1 MHFIRRYAVLF
12 SIACCYFATL
22 SITASA
28 QDYPNRVVK
37 FVVPFAPGGPSDI
50 VARILAQKLT
60 ERFNQSFIIENR
72 PGGSANIGMV
82 QVAKSPPDGY
92 TILLVSSSF
101 VINPALF
108 ANPGYDPYKDF
119 APLAMP
125 VSSPNILVAHPSLPA
140 KTMKEFLALV
150 KANSGKYDYA
160 SPGNGSGPHL
170 SAELLILQGGGDIK
184 HIPYNGGA
192 PAIQAVLGNQVAL
205 AFSALPPA
213 LPHINGQ
220 KLIPLAISSKSRF
233 AALPAVPTIAE
244 SGFPDFEGDT
254 QQFIMV
260 PAGTPKTI
268 IDLLNQE
275 IIKIVNAPDTKDK
288 LSSLGYSL
296 SSHTPE
302 QTGALIKTEIAKWTR
317 VVKAGNI
324 KPD

>member
-1 MHFIRRYAVLF
+1 
-12 SIACCYFATL
+12 
-22 SITASA
+22 
-28 QDYPNRVVK
+28 
-37 FVVPFAPGGPSDI
+37 
-50 VARILAQKLT
+50 
-60 ERFNQSFIIENR
+60 
-72 PGGSANIGMV
+72 
-82 QVAKSPPDGY
+82 
-92 TILLVSSSF
+92 
-101 VINPALF
+101 
-108 ANPGYDPYKDF
+108 
-119 APLAMP
+119 MP

-150 KANSGKYDYA
+150 KANPGKYDYA

-213 LPHINGQ
+213 LPQINGQ
-220 KLIPLAISSKSRF
+220 KLIPLAISSKARF

-275 IIKIVNAPDTKDK
+275 IIKIVNSPDTKEK
-288 LSSLGYSL
+288 LSALGYSL

>member
-1 MHFIRRYAVLF
+1 M
-12 SIACCYFATL
+12 
-22 SITASA
+22 
-28 QDYPNRVVK
+28 
-37 FVVPFAPGGPSDI
+37 
-50 VARILAQKLT
+50 
-60 ERFNQSFIIENR
+60 IENR

-150 KANSGKYDYA
+150 KANPGKYDYA

-244 SGFPDFEGDT
+244 SGFPVFEGDT

-260 PAGTPKTI
+260 PAGTPKMI